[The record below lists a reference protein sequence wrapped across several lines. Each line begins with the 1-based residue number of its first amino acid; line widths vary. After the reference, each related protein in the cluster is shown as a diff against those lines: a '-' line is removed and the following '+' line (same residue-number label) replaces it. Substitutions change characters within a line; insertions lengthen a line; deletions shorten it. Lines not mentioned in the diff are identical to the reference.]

1 VSCCKFTK
9 EKEMKSD
16 DIYKEFNAMSLDSIY
31 QKAKRDL
38 EDFED

>member
-1 VSCCKFTK
+1 
-9 EKEMKSD
+9 MKSD